1 VIPAQ
6 EGEKSLRIRLSFLAD
21 HWRFDRIGV
30 ASAERAP
37 VPRVIQISEVTGSD
51 GRPENTAR
59 ESLSRADDHYLQT
72 NPGQRFL
79 AVFNVG
85 GETAGQARTF
95 LLSSQGYYTEW
106 IRGAW
111 IQTASAKQPFTPT
124 DQAILGALRQWG
136 ATRESFEARFVKD
149 RVPVN

>member
-1 VIPAQ
+1 MVSRRVGAARARAASDPDLRGDGIGRTPGKHSAGKPEPRGRSLPADQ
-6 EGEKSLRIRLSFLAD
+6 SGSTLAGRFQRTGREG
-21 HWRFDRIGV
+21 
-30 ASAERAP
+30 
-37 VPRVIQISEVTGSD
+37 
-51 GRPENTAR
+51 R
-59 ESLSRADDHYLQT
+59 ES
-72 NPGQRFL
+72 
-79 AVFNVG
+79 
-85 GETAGQARTF
+85 RTF

-136 ATRESFEARFVKD
+136 ATRESFEARFVKN